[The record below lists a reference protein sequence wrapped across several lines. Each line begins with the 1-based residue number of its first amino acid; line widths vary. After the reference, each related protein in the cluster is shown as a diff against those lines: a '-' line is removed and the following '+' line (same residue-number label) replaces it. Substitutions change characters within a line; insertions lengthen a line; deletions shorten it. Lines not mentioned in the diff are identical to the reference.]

1 MRINTSRSI
10 AMLAGV
16 ALCASAA
23 FAAAPVV
30 RFTIGTT
37 PLSLPQPAGFCLP
50 DAGQAP
56 LADANASADI
66 QNDTVASLLGCNRKP
81 EIRPWSNYVLIKTPK
96 ALINRVFDKA
106 SALDELAGVFSGPN
120 SPKFDD
126 KDTQGIA
133 NDTERALGMRIEI
146 TGTFGYAGRDAD
158 CVYLAGPMQAEVSG
172 RIVKGLVATC
182 MTVAGGK
189 LISVNLYQIA
199 ENPDV
204 SAIKGMKAQARAIG
218 VSIHR

>member
-1 MRINTSRSI
+1 MHFNPSRSI

-16 ALCASAA
+16 AFCASAA

-37 PLSLPQPAGFCLP
+37 ALSLPQPAGFCLP

-66 QNDTVASLLGCNRKP
+66 QNDTVASLLGCNRNP

-96 ALINRVFDKA
+96 ALVNRVFDKA
-106 SALDELAGVFSGPN
+106 SALDELAGVFSGPS

-126 KDTQGIA
+126 KVTQDIA
-133 NDTERALGMRIEI
+133 KDTERALGLRIEI
-146 TGTFGYAGRDAD
+146 TGTFGYAARDAD
-158 CVYLAGPMQAEVSG
+158 CVYLAGPIQAQVQSKT
-172 RIVKGLVATC
+172 VKGLIATC
-182 MTVAGGK
+182 ITVAGGK
-189 LISVNLYQIA
+189 LIAVNLYQIA
-199 ENPDV
+199 ENPDLT
-204 SAIKGMKAQARAIG
+204 AISGMKAQSRAIG
-218 VSIHR
+218 LSIHR